1 MRAVITFHS
10 VDDSGDILSCSIKSF
25 EHLLKTL
32 AKKNIPILPLH
43 SLLSDSSKPGVAL
56 TFDDGMQSIFSN
68 ALPVM
73 QHYNATS
80 HLFLTPGLIEKRE
93 HWPDPAKGV
102 GSYAMLSWGEL
113 DQLQKH
119 GVLIESHTQSHPN
132 VRDLTVDQLDEECCN
147 ADEII
152 QQRTGRAPEYFA
164 YPFGCHNKKSRDY
177 ISQRYKAAFTT
188 ELKYLEYSDHA
199 AIPRIDSYYFD
210 RGYLGQRLI
219 ENIDSIFGRNYIKL
233 RCHLR
238 NIKASQTLPDAA

>member
-10 VDDSGDILSCSIKSF
+10 VDDSGDTLSCSTKTF

-43 SLLSDSSKPGVAL
+43 SLLSVSSKPGVAL

-73 QHYNATS
+73 QHYDATS

-93 HWPDPAKGV
+93 HF
-102 GSYAMLSWGEL
+102 
-113 DQLQKH
+113 
-119 GVLIESHTQSHPN
+119 
-132 VRDLTVDQLDEECCN
+132 DQLDEECCN

-177 ISQRYKAAFTT
+177 IGQRYKAAFTT

-210 RGYLGQRLI
+210 RGYFGQRLI